1 MAGGVIVVGHV
12 AHGAEEVNL
21 QIVDVVQITA
31 FAEADKDVLDEI
43 LDEVGVVDE
52 FKTVVVKQ
60 IIMFFTSNP
69 QLRAYMIQKR
79 K

>member
-12 AHGAEEVNL
+12 AHGAEEINFQVVN
-21 QIVDVVQITA
+21 VVQITA

-60 IIMFFTSNP
+60 IIMFF
-69 QLRAYMIQKR
+69 I
-79 K
+79 

>member
-52 FKTVVVKQ
+52 FKTVVV
-60 IIMFFTSNP
+60 
-69 QLRAYMIQKR
+69 
-79 K
+79 